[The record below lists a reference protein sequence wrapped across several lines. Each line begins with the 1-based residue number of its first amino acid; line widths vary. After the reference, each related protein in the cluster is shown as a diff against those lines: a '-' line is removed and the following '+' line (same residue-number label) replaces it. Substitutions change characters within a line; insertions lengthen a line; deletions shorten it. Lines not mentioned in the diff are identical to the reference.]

1 MISMEFEIIWYIR
14 IVEILSLFI
23 ALILVA
29 FALGG
34 YRKSGSKAMLSAAA
48 GIAMLGA
55 ASLVEGVMYDVLG
68 LPLEEAHAFR
78 STLTAVGFVIL
89 LYSVYKTS

>member
-1 MISMEFEIIWYIR
+1 LEFQVIWYIR
-14 IVEILSLFI
+14 IVEVLSLFI

-29 FALGG
+29 LAYRG
-34 YRKSGSKAMLSAAA
+34 YRKSGSRAMLSAGA

-55 ASLVEGVMYDVLG
+55 ASLVEGAVYEIFG

-78 STLTAVGFVIL
+78 STLTALGFVIL
-89 LYSVYKTS
+89 LYSVYNTK

>member
-1 MISMEFEIIWYIR
+1 MSMEFQVIWYIR

-29 FALGG
+29 LAFAG
-34 YRKSGSKAMLSAAA
+34 YRKTGSRAMLSAGA

-55 ASLVEGVMYDVLG
+55 ASLVEGAMYEILG
-68 LPLEEAHAFR
+68 LPLEVAHAFR
-78 STLTAVGFVIL
+78 STLTVLGFVIL
-89 LYSVYKTS
+89 LYSIYKTK

>member
-1 MISMEFEIIWYIR
+1 MIDVQFEVIWYIR

-29 FALGG
+29 LAFGG
-34 YRKSGSKAMLSAAA
+34 YRKTGSKAMLSAAA

-55 ASLVEGVMYDVLG
+55 ASLVEGIMYDVLG

-78 STLTAVGFVIL
+78 STLTALGFVIL
-89 LYSVYKTS
+89 LYSIYKTS

>member
-1 MISMEFEIIWYIR
+1 MVFEIIWYIR

-29 FALGG
+29 LALGG
-34 YRKSGSKAMLSAAA
+34 YRKSGSKTMLSAAA

-78 STLTAVGFVIL
+78 STLTAVGFVIF
-89 LYSVYKTS
+89 LYAIYKTS